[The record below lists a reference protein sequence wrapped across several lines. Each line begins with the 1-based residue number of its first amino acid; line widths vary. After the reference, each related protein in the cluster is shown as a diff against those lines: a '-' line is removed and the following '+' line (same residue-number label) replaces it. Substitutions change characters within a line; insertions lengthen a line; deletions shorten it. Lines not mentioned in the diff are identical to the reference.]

1 MDKISS
7 ATKRIGLSFKTL
19 SNIPNIEEI
28 ISQVNDSSINFI
40 HLDFLDGIMV
50 PSKGITASEVRKLR
64 SLTNLQLEAHVM
76 EISPQNASFYRDLGI
91 DKVYYHLESE
101 GDLIR
106 RLADARTYG
115 LKVGVAIKPSTD
127 CNLLKDLPFE
137 IIDSILL
144 LANKRKGD
152 KFEYD
157 VNTPDRIKKIREF
170 YSGDI
175 EVNSGVITYPDKPI
189 EDGTTYKL
197 SKAGATSFAI
207 EKGILNIGLSIQKA
221 TNLNLF
227 AAMA

>member
-1 MDKISS
+1 M
-7 ATKRIGLSFKTL
+7 A
-19 SNIPNIEEI
+19 
-28 ISQVNDSSINFI
+28 QVNNSSIDFI

-50 PSKGITASEVRKLR
+50 PAKGLTLGEVKKLR
-64 SLTNLQLEAHVM
+64 SLTDLQLEAHVM
-76 EISPQNASFYRDLGI
+76 EIYPQCAKFYHDLGI

-101 GDLIR
+101 GDLIH
-106 RLADARTYG
+106 RLADAKNYG

-127 CNLLKDLPFE
+127 CSRLRGLPFE

-144 LANKRKGD
+144 LANKRKGN

-157 VNTPDRIKKIREF
+157 ANMPDRINEVRKF

-189 EDGTTYKL
+189 EEGTTYKL

-207 EKGILNIGLSIQKA
+207 EKGILDIGLSIKKA
-221 TNLNLF
+221 TDLNLL
-227 AAMA
+227 AIMS